1 MWVLLQPVGS
11 KFPPTAAM
19 WVLLQPVGSKLPP
32 TMGVLAFCRSELARD
47 VGALLKVLLQ
57 PVEHLGMP
65 LQRVGR
71 LQDPV
76 VFIRVHH

>member
-1 MWVLLQPVGS
+1 MWVV
-11 KFPPTAAM
+11 
-19 WVLLQPVGSKLPP
+19 LQPVGSKLPP

-47 VGALLKVLLQ
+47 ACVLLKVLLQ

-65 LQRVGR
+65 LQRIDR

-76 VFIRVHH
+76 VLVRVHH